1 MSIAAISG
9 LIVGVV
15 LIVLLL
21 AGVPISISI
30 GISSIL
36 AILPIATGFQR
47 GSFDRR
53 AKIVFGN
60 ISIYLDSDT
69 VLYSSGKYNE

>member
-36 AILPIATGFQR
+36 CYPSVMVSTR
-47 GSFDRR
+47 RFDRR
-53 AKIVFGN
+53 AKIVFR
-60 ISIYLDSDT
+60 
-69 VLYSSGKYNE
+69 E

>member
-36 AILPIATGFQR
+36 AILPIMDFNAAVLTGAQ
-47 GSFDRR
+47 
-53 AKIVFGN
+53 KIVFGN